1 MMVIIEAQLPPLKG
15 FVETEV
21 DGVRVYQEIESKRIY
36 TPESAQKVLETV
48 GQYTALELTQQTI
61 TDLDLELIQMGQ
73 EMTDME
79 LTMYEMVKISGGGGH
94 SKPCIISFPLEVMA
108 A

>member
-79 LTMYEMVKISGGGGH
+79 LTMYEMVKISGGGGTL
-94 SKPCIISFPLEVMA
+94 SPV
-108 A
+108 

>member
-79 LTMYEMVKISGGGGH
+79 LTMYEMVKISGGGA
-94 SKPCIISFPLEVMA
+94 L
-108 A
+108 